1 MISAFKEHLHLNARY
16 HYSNRKNVVG
26 HLGILANTAIENLAN
41 LRDQSVE
48 LSLDFR
54 NRFHYSWNNN
64 FSAKLIFELNRS
76 KVIGLENEI
85 ETVTLG
91 GNADVKQV
99 LQVGESS
106 GALEGTTWLRN
117 ENGER
122 IIDEN
127 GYPLVNNERSIIGDA
142 LPDYRLK
149 LNLTFQHQ
157 EFLAGLNLTYSK
169 GGQAWNGMLAS
180 LDFLGLSQNSADL
193 RTTTDFVFPGVNLD
207 GSPNTI
213 PVNFGESNGPENGN
227 RWQRYGPGGVG
238 EENIENASFLNLS
251 SLYMSYRFRDVGS
264 FLDHV
269 FVKLYANN
277 LVSWLPYEGFSPHRS
292 FRDLDATPGVQLF
305 NLPLSTEIGFSV
317 QVKI

>member
-1 MISAFKEHLHLNARY
+1 
-16 HYSNRKNVVG
+16 
-26 HLGILANTAIENLAN
+26 
-41 LRDQSVE
+41 
-48 LSLDFR
+48 
-54 NRFHYSWNNN
+54 
-64 FSAKLIFELNRS
+64 
-76 KVIGLENEI
+76 
-85 ETVTLG
+85 
-91 GNADVKQV
+91 
-99 LQVGESS
+99 VGESS